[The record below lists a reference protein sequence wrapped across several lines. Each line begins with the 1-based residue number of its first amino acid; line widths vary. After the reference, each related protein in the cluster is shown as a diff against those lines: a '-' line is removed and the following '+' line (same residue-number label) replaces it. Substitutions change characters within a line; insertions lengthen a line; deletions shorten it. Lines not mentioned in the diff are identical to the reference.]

1 MLASYGISLQEQ
13 RSLSSM
19 SGSPLKWLCHGMLY
33 RLVSFLFL
41 SFVFF
46 ASRFFKF
53 AKLNKVAS
61 QGRRGAQVIADGG
74 ARKTLESVAIF
85 TYGH

>member
-1 MLASYGISLQEQ
+1 MAPTRSEIIKLSALAIIKDSVGL
-13 RSLSSM
+13 
-19 SGSPLKWLCHGMLY
+19 HGL
-33 RLVSFLFL
+33 
-41 SFVFF
+41 
-46 ASRFFKF
+46 FKF
-53 AKLNKVAS
+53 AKLVRSTNKVAS